1 MNQTQKN
8 HNLEKLI
15 FMAKFCDKCGETVN
29 PDDLFCN
36 NCGAQLD
43 RSKTWAVPGT
53 TMGIPETRT
62 TTDQKTQAS
71 TRPKRFYRS
80 REDRWLAG
88 VCGGLGEYFDID
100 PVLIR
105 IGFIFIMLVYGMG
118 IILYI
123 VLAIFVKENPYQS
136 PRQYQTRETGRY

>member
-1 MNQTQKN
+1 M
-8 HNLEKLI
+8 LI
-15 FMAKFCDKCGETVN
+15 IMAKFCDKCGETIN

-36 NCGAQLD
+36 NCGSQLD

-53 TMGIPETRT
+53 TMEPPETKT
-62 TTDQKTQAS
+62 TTDQRTQVT

-100 PVLIR
+100 PLLVR
-105 IGFIFIMLVYGMG
+105 IGFIIITVVYGMG

-123 VLAIFVKENPYQS
+123 AMAIFVEENPHQS
-136 PRQYQTRETGRY
+136 PRQRQTRNTGGY